1 MNTVLKSL
9 LTPLLCLCLVGGLL
23 SGCTSSNSSQDTST
37 EYLSEQTQTESF
49 PVRLE
54 IGEEKHIIQSKPR
67 RLAVLS
73 ADLIQALEDIGAASL
88 VCAVSNDAPA
98 NISVSGAKACGT
110 VLDPDLSQIAASKP
124 DWVLVSSPMRQSQKE
139 ELSQQGIEVITF
151 THPDSIDQ
159 IKERYRQLFTLCYGL
174 EGTTRADQF
183 LADYD
188 QKLNDAIG
196 PAMEYTRVSGE
207 KKAVYLAQLDY
218 TMATGETFEGQ
229 MLDSMGLKNIGDLGS
244 HWNYPEIEK
253 DELTPDILFYDSTI
267 DPEQIK
273 QSEVYKDCPA
283 VTSDQL
289 VAVDFSAMRLRGLP
303 MIEELAKMARAAYP
317 QAYGK

>member
-54 IGEEKHIIQSKPR
+54 IGEENHIIQSKPR

-139 ELSQQGIEVITF
+139 ALSQQGIEVITF

-174 EGTTRADQF
+174 EGTTRAEQF
-183 LADYD
+183 LTDYD
-188 QKLNDAIG
+188 QKLNDAI
-196 PAMEYTRVSGE
+196 A
-207 KKAVYLAQLDY
+207 
-218 TMATGETFEGQ
+218 
-229 MLDSMGLKNIGDLGS
+229 
-244 HWNYPEIEK
+244 
-253 DELTPDILFYDSTI
+253 
-267 DPEQIK
+267 
-273 QSEVYKDCPA
+273 
-283 VTSDQL
+283 
-289 VAVDFSAMRLRGLP
+289 LRWIHPGF
-303 MIEELAKMARAAYP
+303 R
-317 QAYGK
+317 

>member
-54 IGEEKHIIQSKPR
+54 LTEESHIIQSKPR

-124 DWVLVSSPMRQSQKE
+124 DWGLVSSPMRQSQKE
-139 ELSQQGIEVITF
+139 ALSQQGIEVITF

-174 EGTTRADQF
+174 EGTARAEQF

-196 PAMEYTRVSGE
+196 PAMEYTRVSCI
-207 KKAVYLAQLDY
+207 
-218 TMATGETFEGQ
+218 
-229 MLDSMGLKNIGDLGS
+229 S
-244 HWNYPEIEK
+244 
-253 DELTPDILFYDSTI
+253 
-267 DPEQIK
+267 
-273 QSEVYKDCPA
+273 
-283 VTSDQL
+283 
-289 VAVDFSAMRLRGLP
+289 
-303 MIEELAKMARAAYP
+303 
-317 QAYGK
+317 

>member
-1 MNTVLKSL
+1 M
-9 LTPLLCLCLVGGLL
+9 
-23 SGCTSSNSSQDTST
+23 
-37 EYLSEQTQTESF
+37 
-49 PVRLE
+49 
-54 IGEEKHIIQSKPR
+54 
-67 RLAVLS
+67 S

-139 ELSQQGIEVITF
+139 ALSQQGIEVITF

-174 EGTTRADQF
+174 EGTTRAEQF

-218 TMATGETFEGQ
+218 TMATGET
-229 MLDSMGLKNIGDLGS
+229 S
-244 HWNYPEIEK
+244 K
-253 DELTPDILFYDSTI
+253 DRCSIRWD
-267 DPEQIK
+267 
-273 QSEVYKDCPA
+273 
-283 VTSDQL
+283 
-289 VAVDFSAMRLRGLP
+289 
-303 MIEELAKMARAAYP
+303 
-317 QAYGK
+317 

>member
-54 IGEEKHIIQSKPR
+54 LTEESHIIQSKPR

-139 ELSQQGIEVITF
+139 ALSQQGIEVITF

-159 IKERYRQLFTLCYGL
+159 IKERYRQ
-174 EGTTRADQF
+174 R
-183 LADYD
+183 
-188 QKLNDAIG
+188 
-196 PAMEYTRVSGE
+196 
-207 KKAVYLAQLDY
+207 
-218 TMATGETFEGQ
+218 
-229 MLDSMGLKNIGDLGS
+229 
-244 HWNYPEIEK
+244 H
-253 DELTPDILFYDSTI
+253 
-267 DPEQIK
+267 
-273 QSEVYKDCPA
+273 
-283 VTSDQL
+283 
-289 VAVDFSAMRLRGLP
+289 LR
-303 MIEELAKMARAAYP
+303 
-317 QAYGK
+317 